1 MKNLANLTIRNL
13 PDEVH
18 AALRIRAATDSVSM
32 EAEVRS
38 ILTEV
43 CLNKHTSPFGLQ
55 NIVDQFYK
63 GDLPSNVVDD
73 LIRDRRRE
81 NWQY

>member
-1 MKNLANLTIRNL
+1 MATVTIRNL

-18 AALRIRAATDSVSM
+18 AALRIRAATDGMSM
-32 EAEVRS
+32 EAEMRN

-43 CLNKHTSPFGLQ
+43 CLNKHTSPFRLQ
-55 NIVDQFYK
+55 NIVDQLYK

-73 LIRDRRRE
+73 LIRDRRAEAARE
-81 NWQY
+81 

>member
-1 MKNLANLTIRNL
+1 MATVTVRNL

-18 AALRIRAATDSVSM
+18 AALRIRAATDGMSM

-43 CLNKHTSPFGLQ
+43 CLNKHISPFDLQ
-55 NIVDQFYK
+55 NIVDQLYK

-73 LIRDRRRE
+73 LIKDRRAEAARE
-81 NWQY
+81 